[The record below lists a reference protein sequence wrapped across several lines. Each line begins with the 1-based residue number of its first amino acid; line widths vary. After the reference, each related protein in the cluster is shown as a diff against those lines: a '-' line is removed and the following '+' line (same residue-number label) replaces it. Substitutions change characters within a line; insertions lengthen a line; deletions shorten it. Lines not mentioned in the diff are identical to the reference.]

1 VTIAHPIRKFLTF
14 KENVAVTSNPQAI
27 PEAQA
32 GSGHNTQA
40 APVKR
45 PVVLLAAIGVA
56 VLAALVAIVD
66 GVLMLT
72 GGKELALD
80 ITAKAIAEVSGQ
92 SVDAVKA
99 SGDSLLDIGA
109 AEITDSLNSRGG
121 MALAFGAL
129 LLVFGLLMFGAS
141 MWSRVLVTLFGL
153 LTAAIG
159 LRIVTDDVTSTI
171 DGLGGAALVLALIAV
186 VLTWLPG
193 TGRYNKARKQAQ
205 AAL

>member
-1 VTIAHPIRKFLTF
+1 
-14 KENVAVTSNPQAI
+14 VTSI
-27 PEAQA
+27 PEAQT
-32 GSGHNTQA
+32 GSGHYAQA

-45 PVVLLAAIGVA
+45 PAVLLAAIGVA
-56 VLAALVAIVD
+56 VLAALAAIVD

-80 ITAKAIAEVSGQ
+80 ITAKAISEVSGQ

-99 SGDSLLDIGA
+99 SGDSLLDIGV

-141 MWSRVLVTLFGL
+141 VWSRVLVTLFGL

-159 LRIVTDDVTSTI
+159 LRIVTDDVTSAI
-171 DGLGGAALVLALIAV
+171 DGLGGAAFAFALIAI
-186 VLTWLPG
+186 VLTWLPANS
-193 TGRYNKARKQAQ
+193 RYKKARKR
-205 AAL
+205 L